1 MTSED
6 EVADACSCTV
16 AVPEGGAEVECG
28 DAPSVLPGGFP
39 VAVAVLPVVAGG
51 ALVAVPSGGAGTVEA
66 PEEEEGGLGDASGI
80 AGGAEVGRLVVG
92 CGPGWLG
99 STRVA

>member
-6 EVADACSCTV
+6 EVANGWFRAV
-16 AVPEGGAEVECG
+16 ALPEGGADVEGG
-28 DAPSVLPGGFP
+28 DVPSVLPGGVS
-39 VAVAVLPVVAGG
+39 VAVAVLPGVAGG
-51 ALVAVPSGGAGTVEA
+51 ALVAVPPGGAGAVEA
-66 PEEEEGGLGDASGI
+66 PEEEEGALGDASRI

>member
-6 EVADACSCTV
+6 EVLNGWFRAV
-16 AVPEGGAEVECG
+16 AVPEGGAEVEGG
-28 DAPSVLPGGFP
+28 DAPSVLPGGVP

-51 ALVAVPSGGAGTVEA
+51 ALVAVPSGGAGAMEV
-66 PEEEEGGLGDASGI
+66 PEEEEGSLGDASGT
-80 AGGAEVGRLVVG
+80 AEGTEVGRLVVG

-99 STRVA
+99 STRGA

>member
-6 EVADACSCTV
+6 EVANGWFRAV
-16 AVPEGGAEVECG
+16 ALPEGGAEVEGG
-28 DAPSVLPGGFP
+28 DAPSVPPGGVS

-51 ALVAVPSGGAGTVEA
+51 ALVAVPPGSAGAVEV
-66 PEEEEGGLGDASGI
+66 PEEEEGALVDASGI

-92 CGPGWLG
+92 WGPGWLG